1 MKFSLFVH
9 MERSDLAKPH
19 SELVGELEDLV
30 VQAEEAGFETAW
42 IGEHHG
48 MEFTISPN
56 PFINIAWLAA
66 KTRRIRLGTGT
77 IVAPFWHPIKL
88 AGEAAMADVITG
100 GRLDIGIARGAYAYE
115 YQRLFP
121 GLEAWGAGQRMREMV
136 PAIRGLWDGDF
147 ELSGEFWSFP
157 STTSSPKPLQK
168 PYPPIWVAARD
179 PNSHDFAVASK
190 CNVQVTPLASGD
202 GEVTSLMERFN
213 TACAAHPDIARPE
226 IMLLMHTFV
235 AEDAADADR
244 LAQDLSQ
251 FYCQFGAWF
260 QNKKPVRQGILEPLS
275 DDEIAA
281 MPQYAPDK
289 IRENLVIGEADE
301 VITRLKAYEAL
312 GYDQYSIWIDSGLS
326 HQRKKKSLQ
335 LFIDR
340 VMPAFAEPKAG
351 SR

>member
-9 MERSDLAKPH
+9 MERSNTAKPH
-19 SELVGELEDLV
+19 VELLRELEELVLM
-30 VQAEEAGFETAW
+30 AEEAGFETAW

-56 PFINIAWLAA
+56 PFINIANLGA
-66 KTRRIRLGTGT
+66 KTTRIRLGTGT

-88 AGEAAMADVITG
+88 AGEAAMTDVITD
-100 GRLDIGIARGAYAYE
+100 GRLDIGIARGAYSYE

-121 GLEAWGAGQRMREMV
+121 GLDAWGAGQRMRQMI
-136 PAIRGLWDGDF
+136 PAIKGLWQGDF

-157 STTSSPKPLQK
+157 PTTSSPKPVQE
-168 PYPPIWVAARD
+168 PHPPIWVAARD
-179 PNSHDFAVASK
+179 PNSHAFAVSSG

-202 GEVTSLMERFN
+202 AEVAGLMERFN
-213 TACAAHPDIARPE
+213 AACDAHPDMKRPE

-235 AEDAADADR
+235 AEDAAETEQ
-244 LAQDLSQ
+244 LTNELSQ

-260 QNKKPVRQGILEPLS
+260 QNKKPVRQGILETLT

-289 IRENLVIGEADE
+289 IRQNLVIGEPDE
-301 VITRLKAYEAL
+301 VITRLKAYETL

-326 HQRKKKSLQ
+326 HERKKKSLK
-335 LFIDR
+335 LFIDK
-340 VMPAFAEPKAG
+340 VMPAFQG
-351 SR
+351 SQARP

>member
-19 SELVGELEDLV
+19 SELLLELEELV
-30 VQAEEAGFETAW
+30 LLVEAAGFETAW

-56 PFINIAWLAA
+56 PFINIAYLAA
-66 KTRRIRLGTGT
+66 KTNTIRLGTGT
-77 IVAPFWHPIKL
+77 IIAPFWHPIKL

-100 GRLDIGIARGAYAYE
+100 GRLDLGIARGAYSYE
-115 YQRLFP
+115 YQRIFP
-121 GLEAWGAGQRMREMV
+121 GLDAWGAGQRMREMI
-136 PAIRGLWDGDF
+136 PAIRGLWDGDY
-147 ELSGEFWSFP
+147 EHSGEFWQFP
-157 STTSSPKPLQK
+157 PTTSSPKPLQK

-179 PNSHDFAVASK
+179 PNSHEFAVANK
-190 CNVQVTPLASGD
+190 CQVQVTPLASGD
-202 GEVTSLMERFN
+202 GEVASLMERFN
-213 TACAAHPDIARPE
+213 AACQAHPGIPRPQ

-235 AEDAADADR
+235 AESAADADGLTR
-244 LAQDLSQ
+244 DLSQ

-260 QNKKPVRQGILEPLS
+260 LNKKPVHQGVLEPLTEE
-275 DDEIAA
+275 EIAA

-289 IRENLVIGEADE
+289 IRQNLVIGEADE
-301 VITRLKAYEAL
+301 VIARLKIYEAQ

-326 HQRKKKSLQ
+326 HERKKKSLQ
-335 LFIDR
+335 LFIDK
-340 VMPAFAEPKAG
+340 VMPAFQEAE

>member
-19 SELVGELEDLV
+19 DELVRELEELV
-30 VQAEEAGFETAW
+30 LMAETAGFETAW

-56 PFINIAWLAA
+56 PFINIAYLGA
-66 KTRRIRLGTGT
+66 KTTRIRLGTGT
-77 IVAPFWHPIKL
+77 IIAPFWHPIKL
-88 AGEAAMADVITG
+88 AGEAAMADIITG
-100 GRLDIGIARGAYAYE
+100 GRLDIGIARGAYSYE

-121 GLEAWGAGQRMREMV
+121 GLDAWGAGQRMREMI
-136 PAIRGLWDGDF
+136 PAIRGLWQGDF

-157 STTSSPKPLQK
+157 STTSSPKPLQQ
-168 PYPPIWVAARD
+168 PFPPIWVAARD
-179 PNSHDFAVASK
+179 PNSHDFAVSNG

-202 GEVTSLMERFN
+202 AEVTSLMERFN
-213 TACAAHPDIARPE
+213 TACDAHPDTRRPE

-235 AEDAADADR
+235 AEDADDAER
-244 LAQDLSQ
+244 LTNDLSQ

-260 QNKKPVRQGILEPLS
+260 QNKKPVHQGILEALTE
-275 DDEIAA
+275 DEIAA

-289 IRENLVIGEADE
+289 IRRNLVIGEPDE
-301 VITRLKAYEAL
+301 VIARLKAYEAL
-312 GYDQYSIWIDSGLS
+312 GYDQYSIWIDSGLP
-326 HQRKKKSLQ
+326 HDRKKRSLQ

-340 VMPAFAEPKAG
+340 VMPAFT
-351 SR
+351 